1 MPQIYIYALIVAG
14 IFAGGFGSG
23 FMLENRLKGTEL
35 AELKATIATD
45 KENAANAALS
55 DLRATSAAIH
65 EAAINYTDSSR
76 NLEIKLNAVRKDLK
90 SIPRLPADCVPGPA
104 RLLNINSAISAA
116 NAAIR

>member
-1 MPQIYIYALIVAG
+1 MPRLYIEILAVVA
-14 IFAGGFGSG
+14 IFVAGFGSG
-23 FMLENRLKGTEL
+23 FTLENRLKGTEL
-35 AELKATIATD
+35 AELKTTIATD

-55 DLRATSAAIH
+55 DLKATSAAIH

-116 NAAIR
+116 NAAVR